1 MERLV
6 RTIAIWVCG
15 LAASAIVGGGI
26 GSGISGVVGAIGDT
40 SDAASNAEAWGIVA
54 GLLGFTCARLWAT
67 SKPTPSVSRQRHWKA
82 CFRGAY

>member
-1 MERLV
+1 MERLVRTMALV

-26 GSGISGVVGAIGDT
+26 GSGISGVVGAICAT

-67 SKPTPSVSRQRHWKA
+67 SKPTP
-82 CFRGAY
+82 

>member
-1 MERLV
+1 MDRA

-26 GSGISGVVGAIGDT
+26 GFGISGVVGAIGAT
-40 SDAASNAEAWGIVA
+40 SDVVSNAEAWGIVA

-67 SKPTPSVSRQRHWKA
+67 SKPKP
-82 CFRGAY
+82 

>member
-15 LAASAIVGGGI
+15 LTASAIAGGGI
-26 GSGISGVVGAIGDT
+26 GSGISGVIGAIGDT
-40 SDAASNAEAWGIVA
+40 SDAASNAQAWGVVA

-67 SKPTPSVSRQRHWKA
+67 SKPAP
-82 CFRGAY
+82 